1 MTTVLRTSRSI
12 REYLNEAIN
21 DTLHK
26 NALDEEEKQEAQVSS
41 SELFSDKGDTSKTA
55 TNDAA
60 KSSDTTKEQPEAK
73 LDTGNDKLKTGEITV
88 DDIISSLNSI
98 RSGKSFSRDEEVL
111 NSLTS
116 YVNNLSKA
124 EKTALLAFLKGIS
137 QIVTGV
143 VDADTATE
151 PKDAPAD
158 VTTTK
163 KNVENDKSGSTTRHV
178 QPSVTKSSS
187 STSSTSMTKQTGAEN
202 TSAPKKT
209 ALPVTPK
216 TR

>member
-41 SELFSDKGDTSKTA
+41 SELFNDSGDTTKTA
-55 TNDAA
+55 QSDAT
-60 KSSDTTKEQPEAK
+60 KSPDVTKEQPTAK
-73 LDTGNDKLKTGEITV
+73 PDTGNDKLKTGEITAEDV
-88 DDIISSLNSI
+88 VTVLNAI
-98 RSGKSFSRDEEVL
+98 RGGKSFNRDETVSA
-111 NSLTS
+111 NLTK
-116 YVNNLSKA
+116 YVDDLSKA
-124 EKTALLAFLKGIS
+124 EKTSLLAFLKGIS

-163 KNVENDKSGSTTRHV
+163 KNVENDKSGSTTKHV
-178 QPSVTKSSS
+178 QPTVTKS
-187 STSSTSMTKQTGAEN
+187 TTATATPVTKQTGAEN

-209 ALPVTPK
+209 APITPK